1 MSWSALMDLPAEFAL
16 CTEGRTLGGK
26 QVMLKTSFSILIT
39 VAGLTAGAAAQM
51 PDPPPV
57 AMTAPMFAAV
67 QPKAGVSVSVDG
79 MDITPVKGAPFCAV
93 ITTEHTQ
100 PFADGN
106 RIHTT
111 DSSTLCRDSEGRT
124 RREAGL
130 NLLGAAPQK
139 SATKLITI
147 VDPVAGVRYMLD
159 SETKTAR
166 KMTLPPPRNAPGE
179 KGLRLGTS
187 VKEDR
192 VMVYREGGEPGGDV
206 VFGNVFVNT
215 EEGPGGPAPATE
227 NLGDQM
233 FDGIHATGTRV
244 STTIPAGKMGNE
256 QPIVVTSERWYSPEL
271 KATIM
276 TKHND
281 PWAGELKTQ
290 FTSVNTSEPDTALF
304 VVPPDYKVV
313 EEKGGPFT
321 IRLAPPAPP
330 AE

>member
-1 MSWSALMDLPAEFAL
+1 
-16 CTEGRTLGGK
+16 
-26 QVMLKTSFSILIT
+26 MLKPNYLMMIAIL
-39 VAGLTAGAAAQM
+39 ALAASATAQM
-51 PDPPPV
+51 TDSGPATMAP
-57 AMTAPMFAAV
+57 PMFAAV
-67 QPKAGVSVSVDG
+67 QPKAGLSVQVENID
-79 MDITPVKGAPFCAV
+79 MTPVKGAPFCAV

-139 SATKLITI
+139 SATKLITV
-147 VDPVAGVRYMLD
+147 VDPVAGYRYVLD
-159 SETKTAR
+159 SNSKTAR
-166 KMTLPPPRNAPGE
+166 RMALPPKLAGALE
-179 KGLRLGTS
+179 KPLTHGAAV

-192 VMVYREGGEPGGDV
+192 VMVFRNSGEPGPDTA
-206 VFGNVFVNT
+206 FGNVFINT
-215 EEGPGGPAPATE
+215 EVGPGGPDAATE
-227 NLGDQM
+227 NLGDQT

-244 STTIPAGKMGNE
+244 TTTIPAGKMGNE
-256 QPIVVTSERWYSPEL
+256 QPIIVTSERWYSPEL

-281 PWAGELKTQ
+281 PWAGEMKTQ
-290 FTSVNTSEPDTALF
+290 FSSVNTAEPDTSLF
-304 VVPPDYKVV
+304 VVPSDYKVV
-313 EEKGGPFT
+313 DEKGGPFT
-321 IRLAPPAPP
+321 IKLPPPAPA